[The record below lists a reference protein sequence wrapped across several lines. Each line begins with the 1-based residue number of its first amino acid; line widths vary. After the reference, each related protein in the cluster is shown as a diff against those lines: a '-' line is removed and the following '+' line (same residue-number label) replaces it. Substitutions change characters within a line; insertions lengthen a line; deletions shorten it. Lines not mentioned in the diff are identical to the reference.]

1 MSKFKIE
8 IELDIDF
15 QKFFDDIEDGIYDKT
30 NKTPVHEYY
39 EKEAVC
45 KILHDT
51 HATAL
56 MNHMNW
62 MVKENK
68 DLYKAAKHHL
78 LIDEEIAKQ
87 IANNFK
93 IIEYT
98 KE

>member
-15 QKFFDDIEDGIYDKT
+15 QKFFDEIEDGIYDKT
-30 NKTPVHEYY
+30 NKTPVDEYY

-51 HATAL
+51 YTNAL
-56 MNHMNW
+56 KKHMNW
-62 MVKENK
+62 MAKENK

-78 LIDEEIAKQ
+78 SIDEEIAKQ

-93 IIEYT
+93 ITEY
-98 KE
+98 KKI